1 MGVGGIGD
9 RDAGAGLRDRRRRGC
24 AEHARQGG
32 DRDRGQFLSRGVVAQ
47 LALIVQTPAVDAA
60 RGEHGASGLVSDAHR
75 GHPTEI
81 VRAIDADNLD
91 RGQSRRRR
99 VVVAQLALNVQTPAV
114 DAARGEH
121 GAGGVV
127 SDAHRGRPGEGARA
141 TDADNLDRG
150 FGACRCVVA
159 QLTGIVGAPAVDAPG
174 GERGAGGIVIG
185 AHRGHS
191 GEGARAIYADNLDR
205 GRFLSRG
212 VVAQLAASVE
222 APAVDAAG
230 GERGAGGVEP
240 DAHRGH
246 SGEGARAT
254 DADDRDRGF
263 GVRRCGVAQPQVA
276 VNVGAP
282 AVDAPGSEC
291 GAGGFNSDAHRGHA
305 GEEGA
310 RVADV
315 DDRDRGRFLS
325 RRVVAQL
332 AVPVVSPTVDAAG
345 GERGAGGVVS
355 DAHRGHPGEG
365 ARVTDADDR
374 DRGFGVCRCV
384 VAQPAK
390 GVVAPAVDA
399 AGGVR
404 GAGGAVIG
412 AHRGRGHGAGNAR
425 R

>member
-230 GERGAGGVEP
+230 GERGAGG
-240 DAHRGH
+240 
-246 SGEGARAT
+246 
-254 DADDRDRGF
+254 F
-263 GVRRCGVAQPQVA
+263 K
-276 VNVGAP
+276 
-282 AVDAPGSEC
+282 
-291 GAGGFNSDAHRGHA
+291 SDAHRGHP
-305 GEEGA
+305 GEGA
-310 RVADV
+310 RAIDA

-365 ARVTDADDR
+365 ARAIDAEDR
-374 DRGFGVCRCV
+374 DRGRFLSRRV
-384 VAQPAK
+384 VAQLAK
-390 GVVAPAVDA
+390 VVVAPAVDA